1 MPAVLTRTR
10 DNQFSLWGSSSSSGW
25 HHFATGSNAQAL
37 EVQAQ
42 GLRTLFRD
50 RQFVVVAGT
59 TPPH

>member
-1 MPAVLTRTR
+1 MPAVLTRDT
-10 DNQFSLWGSSSSSGW
+10 QFTLWGSSRMGW

-50 RQFVVVAGT
+50 RQFVVVPGT

>member
-1 MPAVLTRTR
+1 MPAVLTR
-10 DNQFSLWGSSSSSGW
+10 DNQFSLWGSSSSGSSGW

-42 GLRTLFRD
+42 GLRALFRD

>member
-1 MPAVLTRTR
+1 MPAVLTR
-10 DNQFSLWGSSSSSGW
+10 DNQFSLWGSSRSSGW

>member
-1 MPAVLTRTR
+1 MPAVLTR
-10 DNQFSLWGSSSSSGW
+10 DNQFSLWGSSSSGSGW
-25 HHFATGSNAQAL
+25 HHFATGSNAQSL

-59 TPPH
+59 TPPC